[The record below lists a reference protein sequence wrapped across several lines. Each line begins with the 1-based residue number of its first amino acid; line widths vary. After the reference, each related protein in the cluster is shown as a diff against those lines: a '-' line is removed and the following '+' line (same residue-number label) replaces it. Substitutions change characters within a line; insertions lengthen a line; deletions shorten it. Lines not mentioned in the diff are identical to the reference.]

1 MNLLFRTL
9 FVITF
14 FTGSQKIQ
22 SQTVIFYLHGRIVEL
37 QGRTAVDQTNGYG
50 AYQYDAII
58 DSLKRANNSVYS
70 EVRPPSTEIRSYA
83 KKIAAQ
89 IDSLLKTGMPANHIT
104 IVGASKGAR
113 IAMEISNVM
122 KNKDLNFVFMAACY
136 EEDDVT
142 EANWFGN
149 VLSIYERSDKASSCQ
164 NHQLHSQGINHY
176 KEIALQTGLKHG
188 FIFKPMPEWLAPVLQ
203 WSNSNYR

>member
-14 FTGSQKIQ
+14 FTGTQKIQ
-22 SQTVIFYLHGRIVEL
+22 SQTIIFYLHGRIVEL
-37 QGRTAVDQTNGYG
+37 QGRNAVDQTNGYG

-58 DSLKRANNSVYS
+58 DSLKRANNSIYS
-70 EVRPPSTEIRSYA
+70 EVRPPSTEIKSYA

-89 IDSLLKTGMPANHIT
+89 IDSLLKTGIPAKHIT

-149 VLSIYERSDKASSCQ
+149 ILSIYESSDKASSCQ

-188 FIFKPMPEWLAPVLQ
+188 FIFKPMSEWLAPVLQ